1 MKVEDFKLSITGSF
15 GAKDIGDEAMLT
27 EDLHYVLDHV
37 GIPRKNVF
45 LFGWNRDYMSRYH
58 NHPIE
63 NCFAS
68 GHLELAFDDKG
79 WRKPKILSK
88 RVKHRS
94 RLKAIHEAVN
104 ASHASLVTGGGTINS
119 RDAGGASVKRMYNMV
134 RAFKTRNLPVFISGQ
149 TVGPLGLYADHDRMA
164 RYIVETVECLTVR
177 DSHYSDR
184 YLGLIQATPKEL
196 IQTFDDAYTLPYLE
210 EVLPSDVESHLV
222 DNNCIA
228 VNVTDYT
235 SDTADKQAFVAKL
248 CERLVENYNTNI
260 VLVSHSPRDLFV
272 LWMIRDCIR
281 NELKPRILVPDT
293 REWQDKT
300 IKKMISRCR
309 CAIGGRYHF
318 IVFAGTCDTPF
329 VGMAG
334 NHYSYIKQDGFA
346 RVLGQ
351 ERYILTEKETW
362 DEEVLWQRISERVDQ
377 RLNLSEKFERP
388 SVSMNR
394 FGKWLQ
400 DRFDLPVK
408 DAA

>member
-1 MKVEDFKLSITGSF
+1 
-15 GAKDIGDEAMLT
+15 
-27 EDLHYVLDHV
+27 
-37 GIPRKNVF
+37 
-45 LFGWNRDYMSRYH
+45 
-58 NHPIE
+58 
-63 NCFAS
+63 
-68 GHLELAFDDKG
+68 
-79 WRKPKILSK
+79 
-88 RVKHRS
+88 
-94 RLKAIHEAVN
+94 
-104 ASHASLVTGGGTINS
+104 
-119 RDAGGASVKRMYNMV
+119 
-134 RAFKTRNLPVFISGQ
+134 
-149 TVGPLGLYADHDRMA
+149 
-164 RYIVETVECLTVR
+164 
-177 DSHYSDR
+177 
-184 YLGLIQATPKEL
+184 
-196 IQTFDDAYTLPYLE
+196 
-210 EVLPSDVESHLV
+210 
-222 DNNCIA
+222 
-228 VNVTDYT
+228 VTDYT

-248 CERLVENYNTNI
+248 CERLVDSFNTNI

-281 NELKPRILVPDT
+281 NEFKSRVLVPDT

-318 IVFAGTCDTPF
+318 IVFAGTSDTPF

-408 DAA
+408 DAT